1 MSLLRDRRLRL
12 LILGQ
17 AVNAIGSWCA
27 LVAIWGFASFHFNA
41 GPGEL
46 AILGLAW
53 ALPPVLLGP
62 LAGVPVDRL
71 GPKRTV

>member
-41 GPGEL
+41 GPAEL

-53 ALPPVLLGP
+53 A
-62 LAGVPVDRL
+62 
-71 GPKRTV
+71 